1 MTEKRTSSR
10 DRMLAAIHR
19 QKSDHAPCS
28 FMLFNALKSSS
39 DDYIHFIERQ
49 LEMGLDA
56 FVEIPPRPPVV
67 VNDYYNLHG
76 LPVSYDKRVEIEEW
90 IERPEDEHWP
100 IMVKEYHTPAGTL
113 RTEVRQ
119 NDDWRWGDHVPFLDD
134 YLVPRSRRFVVTGP
148 EDLDAL
154 RYLLVEPTEAEVAE
168 FRAQSEPILQLARRH
183 DLLVAGG
190 WGVGADMV
198 GWLYGL
204 ESMIFAAYDQ
214 PDFLHALLD
223 MIAQWNRR
231 RMEVVLDMGI
241 DLYIKRAWYE
251 NCDFWSP
258 KSYRDFLLPILKA
271 DAQLAHSRGAAFGC
285 LVTTNCMPLLDMFAE
300 AEVDVIIGVDPAEW
314 DIAIAKQQLAGKVAL
329 WGGVNGHLT
338 VEQSAEEAVRQEV
351 RTAMETLA
359 PGGGFILSPVDNV
372 REDTPISRRNVTA
385 LIDEWRKVT
394 GQK

>member
-1 MTEKRTSSR
+1 
-10 DRMLAAIHR
+10 MLAAIRR
-19 QKSDHAPCS
+19 QESDHAPCS
-28 FMLFNALKSSS
+28 FMLFNALKSSC
-39 DDYIHFIERQ
+39 DDYIQFIEHQ
-49 LEMGLDA
+49 LEMGLDT

-76 LPVSYDKRVEIEEW
+76 LPVSYDGRVEIKEW
-90 IERPEDEHWP
+90 IERPADEHWP
-100 IMVKEYHTPAGTL
+100 IMVKEYHTPAGIL

-134 YLVPRSRRFVVTGP
+134 YLVPRSRRFVVTDP

-154 RYLLVEPTEAEVAE
+154 RYLLVPPTEAEVAE
-168 FRAQSEPILQLARRH
+168 FRAQSEPVLELARRQ

-198 GWLYGL
+198 GWLHGL
-204 ESMIFAAYDQ
+204 EPMIFATYDQ

-223 MIAQWNRR
+223 MIAQWNRS
-231 RMEVVLDMGI
+231 RMEVLLDVGI
-241 DLYIKRAWYE
+241 DLYIKRTWYE

-258 KSYRDFLLPILKA
+258 KGYRDFLLPILKA
-271 DAQLAHSRGAAFGC
+271 DAQLAHDKGAAFGC
-285 LVTTNCMPLLDMFAE
+285 LLTANCMPLLDMFAE
-300 AEVDVIIGVDPAEW
+300 AGVDVMIGVDPAEW
-314 DIAIAKQQLAGKVAL
+314 DIAIAKQKLAGKVAL

-338 VEQSAEEAVRQEV
+338 VEQSAEDAVRQEV

-372 REDTPISRRNVTA
+372 REDTPLSRQNVTA
-385 LIDEWRKVT
+385 LIDEWRKAT